1 MQYTQLHMCTEELHI
16 HLSSDSLCLLRLE
29 KVEQYVH
36 QVGVVIVGV
45 YDIAVYLGNESQYH
59 THAHAHTLCS
69 QLVAQ
74 KSKVQ
79 PIDQQQEQIDIH
91 SLSISPLS

>member
-1 MQYTQLHMCTEELHI
+1 MCTEELHI